1 MSLRFIKKIGAEI
14 RDYFED
20 LAQLRTTVFKEFPYL
35 YEGSLEY
42 ELEYLETY
50 AKSEKA
56 FLFAVYDGKKMVGA
70 TTAIP
75 LSDETEE
82 LKNSITTTSLE
93 IDKIFYFGE
102 SVLLKEYRG
111 LGLGHRFM
119 DEREAHA
126 KSFPEYTHTAFC
138 SVIRPEN
145 HPLRP
150 ENYRP
155 NDSFWSKRSYKKQDN
170 WVTEMEWKDI
180 DSSIST
186 FKPMVFWLKA
196 IESKL

>member
-1 MSLRFIKKIGAEI
+1 MSLTFIKKIGAEI

-20 LAQLRTTVFKEFPYL
+20 LAQLRMTVFKEFPYL

-50 AKSEKA
+50 AQSEKA
-56 FLFAVYDGKKMVGA
+56 FLFAVYDGEHMVGA

-82 LKNSITTTSLE
+82 FKKTFKSSLDIE
-93 IDKIFYFGE
+93 RTFYFGE
-102 SVLLKEYRG
+102 SILLKPYRG

-126 KSFPEYTHTAFC
+126 KSFNKYTHTAFC
-138 SVIRPEN
+138 SVIRAEN

-150 ENYRP
+150 QNYRS
-155 NDSFWSKRSYKKQDN
+155 NDSFWSKRNYIRQDKII
-170 WVTEMEWKDI
+170 TEMEWVDI
-180 DSSIST
+180 DDSIST
-186 FKPMVFWLKA
+186 FKPMIFWTKA
-196 IESKL
+196 IESNQ

>member
-1 MSLRFIKKIGAEI
+1 MSLQFITKIGAEI
-14 RDYFED
+14 RDCFQD
-20 LAQLRTTVFKEFPYL
+20 LAQLRITVFKEFPYL

-50 AKSEKA
+50 AQSEKS
-56 FLFAVYDGKKMVGA
+56 FLFAVYDGEQMVGA

-82 LKNSITTTSLE
+82 IKKSLNQSLDIE
-93 IDKIFYFGE
+93 KTFYFGE
-102 SVLLKEYRG
+102 SILLKSYRG

-119 DEREAHA
+119 DEREDHA
-126 KSFPEYTHTAFC
+126 KSFNEYTHTAFC

-155 NDSFWSKRSYKKQDN
+155 NDLFWSKRNYIRQDKII
-170 WVTEMEWKDI
+170 TEMEWLDI
-180 DSSIST
+180 DSSTST
-186 FKPMVFWLKA
+186 FKPMVFWMKEIQSNL
-196 IESKL
+196 